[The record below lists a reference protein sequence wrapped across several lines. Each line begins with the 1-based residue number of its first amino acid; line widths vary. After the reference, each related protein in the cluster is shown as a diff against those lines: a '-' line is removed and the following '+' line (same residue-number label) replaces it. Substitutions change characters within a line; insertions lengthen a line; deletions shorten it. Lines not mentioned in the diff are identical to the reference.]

1 MTKKTQKEMFTQI
14 MANPTLTEEERDF
27 LQGRIDALT
36 KKSAN
41 RAKTDTQKE
50 NDEIKEDILEFIG
63 DNPNCSISEIRTQLG
78 LSSPQKATALV
89 RQLEAD
95 GKVIRTEEKKVGYYT
110 LA

>member
-14 MANPTLTEEERDF
+14 MANPTLTEEERNF
-27 LQGRIDALT
+27 LQERIDALA

-41 RAKTDTQKE
+41 RVKTETQKE
-50 NDEIKEDILEFIG
+50 NDDIKDKILEFIG
-63 DNPNCSISEIRTQLG
+63 ANPNSSVSVIRTQLG
-78 LSSPQKATALV
+78 LSSPQKATALM